1 MMDGREPFL
10 HLNRYSSLPE
20 PGSRP
25 VPPHSMI
32 LSAQNQ
38 WLRDCVGKFPGRKKQ
53 AALSDAPNIG
63 IGVAPRWLTDTRPTR
78 LFRGLVGGH
87 SLRTAG

>member
-1 MMDGREPFL
+1 MTSGQESFF
-10 HLNRYSSLPE
+10 HLNRYSSLPRLG
-20 PGSRP
+20 PRP

-63 IGVAPRWLTDTRPTR
+63 IGVAPRWLTDTRPVR
-78 LFRGLVGGH
+78 LRWGLTGSH
-87 SLRTAG
+87 SWEIEE